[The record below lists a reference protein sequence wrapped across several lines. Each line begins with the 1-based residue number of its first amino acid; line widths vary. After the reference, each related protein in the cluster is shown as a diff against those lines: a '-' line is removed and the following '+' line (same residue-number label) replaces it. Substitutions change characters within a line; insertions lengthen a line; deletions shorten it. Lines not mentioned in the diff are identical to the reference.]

1 MPNLYV
7 TEDELKAVMPDSL
20 RSTNMDYDKIF
31 IQLAKRLS
39 RWIDN
44 HTQRIF
50 FPFLDTR
57 FYSVQH
63 RHHRGHGAHDHH
75 QVIAELDDLWIDDVM
90 EIDSVAT
97 SEDDGSTY
105 TTLATGNYIPMH
117 GQGFNSEKSFNLLKL
132 DRNGTLGSWP
142 VGQRSVRVNGT
153 FNFTEDRSRFFEDT
167 ADAVNHATG
176 INVTDTTLKLNDVD
190 GADRWGIEPRISP
203 GQLLRIELEQMEVI
217 STDNATGVQ
226 TATVVRG
233 VNGTTAAAHVDT
245 TQVDKFM
252 APEPLKQACIIQ
264 AIKQFKRGQSGFG
277 DAAAQMDLGRI
288 LVMKTIDPEALVL
301 LQAYKALEYG

>member
-20 RSTNMDYDKIF
+20 RTSNTDYDKIF

-44 HTQRIF
+44 HTQRLF
-50 FPFLDTR
+50 YPFLDTR
-57 FYSVQH
+57 FYSVP
-63 RHHRGHGAHDHH
+63 RRGSNENL
-75 QVIAELDDLWIDDVM
+75 AELDDLWIDDVM

-97 SEDDGSTY
+97 SENDGSTY

-117 GQGFNSEKSFNLLKL
+117 GQDFNSEKSYTLLKI

-142 VGQRSVRVNGT
+142 IGQRSVRLIGT
-153 FNFTEDRSRFFEDT
+153 FNFTDDRGRFFEDSI
-167 ADAVNHATG
+167 DAVNHTTG
-176 INVTDTTLKLNDVD
+176 INATDTTLKLNDVD
-190 GADRWGIEPRISP
+190 GADKWGFTPRISP
-203 GQLLRIELEQMEVI
+203 GQILRIELEQMEVTV
-217 STDNATGVQ
+217 TDNTTGAQ

-233 VNGTTAAAHVDT
+233 VNGTVAAAHVDT

-252 APEPLKQACIIQ
+252 PPEPLKQSCIAQ
-264 AIKQFKRGQSGFG
+264 AIKQFKRGQAGFG
-277 DAAAQMDLGRI
+277 DAAAQMDLGRV
-288 LVMKTIDPEALVL
+288 LQLKGFSEEALGFLV
-301 LQAYKALEYG
+301 AYKKLEFG